1 MFSDEKKRKPIRS
14 SVKKEVYQR
23 ARGKCE
29 RCGIKMKPR
38 QGNYHHTRSP
48 SISPTAKTVQF
59 LCPNC
64 HSWYGH
70 TSKTKIERGFL
81 SDTKVVTVKRQRV
94 KKVPSSSSTKSKGKS
109 KKSTS
114 STKKKATSKSRKST
128 RKAKKAPA
136 RSRTKSGRFRKKR
149 SDAGKKRS

>member
-48 SISPTAKTVQF
+48 SVSPTAKTVQF

-70 TSKTKIERGFL
+70 TRKTRTERGFW

-94 KKVPSSSSTKSKGKS
+94 KKAHSSSSTKSRSKS
-109 KKSTS
+109 KK
-114 STKKKATSKSRKST
+114 STKKKATSKSSKST
-128 RKAKKAPA
+128 KAKKAPT

>member
-14 SVKKEVYQR
+14 SVKKEVYKR
-23 ARGKCE
+23 ARGRCE
-29 RCGIKMKPR
+29 RCGTKMKSR

-48 SISPTAKTVQF
+48 SVSPTAKTVQF

-70 TSKTKIERGFL
+70 TRKTRTERGFF
-81 SDTKVVTVKRQRV
+81 SDTKIVTVKRQRV
-94 KKVPSSSSTKSKGKS
+94 KKAPSSKSRSKS
-109 KKSTS
+109 KK
-114 STKKKATSKSRKST
+114 STKKKATSKSRKSK
-128 RKAKKAPA
+128 KAKKTPT